1 MDRREPATLWR
12 HVCNVPESETGTLET
27 CRHRIVGPLVSAVCR
42 WLILAALT
50 GQLVFAHGCHG
61 DEDHEL
67 FGAIDRLV
75 K

>member
-1 MDRREPATLWR
+1 MLREKIQPMKLQRRTTAPALHW
-12 HVCNVPESETGTLET
+12 
-27 CRHRIVGPLVSAVCR
+27 VSAVCR
-42 WLILAALT
+42 WLIIATIA

-67 FGAIDRLV
+67 FGAVQRLV